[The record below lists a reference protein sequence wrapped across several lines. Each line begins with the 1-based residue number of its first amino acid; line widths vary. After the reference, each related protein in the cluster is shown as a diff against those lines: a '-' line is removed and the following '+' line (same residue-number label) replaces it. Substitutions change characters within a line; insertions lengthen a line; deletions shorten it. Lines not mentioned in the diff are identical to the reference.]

1 MESCSRGCLLITFF
15 ERQRPAAQI
24 TCLAV
29 SGVWSRSFGRGQGCA
44 AILLEFGRGA
54 WSRSLAPSGFS
65 LSGVAL
71 LVLVAKAAL
80 PSSSRWV
87 AELWSRRLAP
97 RGFSLSGGAL
107 PILVAKAALPSFSSS
122 ASGSAGA
129 SQALSFFRFPRLPSA
144 CPLVPPLLQV
154 LVLEFVLFRGCRFHC
169 RTLRSFLQLL
179 LLLPDFRFPCR
190 CFPPGSPDGAALGGR
205 S

>member
-1 MESCSRGCLLITFF
+1 MPGCFWSLVAERWSRPRLRCHPP
-15 ERQRPAAQI
+15 R
-24 TCLAV
+24 
-29 SGVWSRSFGRGQGCA
+29 VWSRSLVAELGAQRLLTQRWGFARSCCQGCA
-44 AILLEFGRGA
+44 AVIFALGRGA
-54 WSRSLAPSGFS
+54 L
-65 LSGVAL
+65 
-71 LVLVAKAAL
+71 
-80 PSSSRWV
+80 V
-87 AELWSRRLAP
+87 AELGAQRLLTQRWGFANSCCQGCAAVIFFECQRLSRCE
-97 RGFSLSGGAL
+97 
-107 PILVAKAALPSFSSS
+107 SSVVVFP
-122 ASGSAGA
+122 
-129 SQALSFFRFPRLPSA
+129 LPRLPSA

>member
-1 MESCSRGCLLITFF
+1 MPGCF
-15 ERQRPAAQI
+15 
-24 TCLAV
+24 
-29 SGVWSRSFGRGQGCA
+29 WS
-44 AILLEFGRGA
+44 L
-54 WSRSLAPSGFS
+54 
-65 LSGVAL
+65 
-71 LVLVAKAAL
+71 
-80 PSSSRWV
+80 V
-87 AELWSRRLAP
+87 AELWSRPRLRCHPPRVWSRSLVAELGRGAWRPAASHSAVGLCSFLLPRLRCRHLRVGSRSLAP

-122 ASGSAGA
+122 ASDSAGA